1 MKTVT
6 ILVVEDEAVVAM
18 DIEASLRGMGYQVA
32 GIAATGAEA
41 ISKAR
46 EYQPD
51 LVLMD
56 IRLRGEMDGIEAARQ
71 IRAQAAIP
79 IVYLTA
85 FADEEMIARAKLT
98 EPFGYILKP
107 FQERELRSNI
117 EMALYKQTM
126 ERRLRD
132 SRDSLERSL
141 RGTVDTIARL
151 VEMRDPFIK
160 KHHQRVMRLAVA
172 IAMRMDLDGDRIE
185 GIRLAATIH
194 DLGLVRLPFEVLS
207 KRGALT
213 AAENALYES
222 HPEVGYEV
230 LKDIDFPWPVA
241 MIVRQHHE
249 FLDGSGFPAH
259 LKGDAILLESRIVN
273 VANTVDRMV
282 SGRPQQAAVGIEQAL
297 QWLSDNRGTLFD
309 AEVVAQCVH
318 LFREMNFQLE

>member
-1 MKTVT
+1 MKKAA
-6 ILVVEDEAVVAM
+6 ILVVEDEAIVAM
-18 DIEASLRGMGYQVA
+18 DIEAVLQDLGYTVV
-32 GIAATGAEA
+32 GTAATGEEA
-41 ISKAR
+41 IRKAR
-46 EYQPD
+46 EQHPD

-85 FADEEMIARAKLT
+85 FADEEIIARAKLT

-107 FQERELRSNI
+107 FQARELHSNI
-117 EMALYKQTM
+117 EMALYKQAM
-126 ERRLRD
+126 ENRLRE

-172 IAMRMDLDGDRIE
+172 IAMRMGLAGDRIE

-194 DLGLVRLPFEVLS
+194 DLGLVRLPFELLS

-213 AAENALYES
+213 AAENRLYET

-230 LKDIDFPWPVA
+230 LQDIDFPWPVA
-241 MIVRQHHE
+241 AIVRQHHE
-249 FLDGSGFPAH
+249 NLDGSGFPAH
-259 LKGDAILLESRIVN
+259 LKGAEILLESRIVN

-282 SGRPQQAAVGIEQAL
+282 SGRPQQAPVGIEQAL
-297 QWLSDNRGTLFD
+297 QWLIDNQGKLFD
-309 AEVVAQCVH
+309 ADVVAQCVR
-318 LFREMNFQLE
+318 LFREKNFQLE

>member
-1 MKTVT
+1 MNKAA

-18 DIEASLRGMGYQVA
+18 DIETVLQDLGYTVV
-32 GIAATGAEA
+32 GIAATGEEA
-41 ISKAR
+41 IRQAA
-46 EYQPD
+46 EHHPD

-56 IRLRGEMDGIEAARQ
+56 IRLRGEMDGIEAARR

-85 FADEEMIARAKLT
+85 FADEEVIARAKLT

-107 FQERELRSNI
+107 FQSRELHSNI
-117 EMALYKQTM
+117 EMALYKQSM
-126 ERRLRD
+126 ENRLRE

-141 RGTVDTIARL
+141 RGTIDTISRL

-160 KHHQRVMRLAVA
+160 KHHQRVMRLAVT
-172 IAMRMDLDGDRIE
+172 IAMKMELDTDRIE

-213 AAENALYES
+213 PAEKALYET

-230 LKDIDFPWPVA
+230 LKDIDFPWPIA
-241 MIVRQHHE
+241 TIVRQHHE
-249 FLDGSGFPAH
+249 FLDGSGFPGR
-259 LKGDAILLESRIVN
+259 LKAEEILLESRVVN
-273 VANTVDRMV
+273 VANTLDRMV
-282 SGRPQQAAVGIEQAL
+282 SGRPQQAPVSLEQAL
-297 QWLSDNRGTLFD
+297 QWLIDNQGKLFD

-318 LFREMNFQLE
+318 LFRENHFQLE

>member
-1 MKTVT
+1 MKKAA

-18 DIEASLRGMGYQVA
+18 DIEAVLQDLGYTVV
-32 GIAATGAEA
+32 GTAATGEEA
-41 ISKAR
+41 ISKAA
-46 EYQPD
+46 EHHPD

-56 IRLRGEMDGIEAARQ
+56 IRLRGAMDGIEAARQ
-71 IRAQAAIP
+71 IRVQAATP

-85 FADEEMIARAKLT
+85 FADEEIITRAKIT

-107 FQERELRSNI
+107 FQARELHSNI
-117 EMALYKQTM
+117 EMALYKQAM
-126 ERRLRD
+126 ENRLRE
-132 SRDSLERSL
+132 SRDSLARSL
-141 RGTVDTIARL
+141 RGTVNTIARL
-151 VEMRDPFIK
+151 VELRDPFIK
-160 KHHQRVMRLAVA
+160 EHHQRVMRLAVA
-172 IAMRMDLDGDRIE
+172 IAMRMELDGDRIE

-222 HPEVGYEV
+222 HSEVGYEV

-273 VANTVDRMV
+273 VANTIDRMV
-282 SGRPQQAAVGIEQAL
+282 SGRPQQAAVGVEQAL
-297 QWLSDNRGTLFD
+297 QWLIGNQGKLFD
-309 AEVVAQCVH
+309 AEAVTQCVR
-318 LFREMNFQLE
+318 LFREMHFQLE